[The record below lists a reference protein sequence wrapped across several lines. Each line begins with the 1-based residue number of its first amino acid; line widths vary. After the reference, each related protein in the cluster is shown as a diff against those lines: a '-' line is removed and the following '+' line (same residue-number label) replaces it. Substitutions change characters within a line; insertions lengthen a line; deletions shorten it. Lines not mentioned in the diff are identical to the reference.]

1 VLTGAVADPKA
12 WRHAIGRR
20 FRIGPETGPHR
31 FVHQR
36 EAAADCVT
44 IPTTACELQT
54 SKKLREEFNVS
65 QNTDRAKERLQRAR
79 SCLRCRSPILDMLCM
94 IFAQAQTGSPGPM
107 PGGGIGSFFV
117 PLIFIFIIMYFVMIR
132 PQKKRQEQQ
141 QKLVSSLKTGDRVVT
156 NAGIHGLISNVKE
169 TTVLVKVADNVKIE
183 IDKSAITNVLK
194 EA

>member
-1 VLTGAVADPKA
+1 VKRPPQ
-12 WRHAIGRR
+12 GR
-20 FRIGPETGPHR
+20 
-31 FVHQR
+31 
-36 EAAADCVT
+36 DY
-44 IPTTACELQT
+44 TAKQT
-54 SKKLREEFNVS
+54 
-65 QNTDRAKERLQRAR
+65 QGYNTSDAKERLQRAR
-79 SCLRCRSPILDMLCM
+79 SCLRC
-94 IFAQAQTGSPGPM
+94 AQAQTGSPGPM

-141 QKLVSSLKTGDRVVT
+141 QKLIGSLKTGDRVVT

-183 IDKSAITNVLK
+183 MDKSAITNVLK